1 MRYSISAQT
10 PAIDVLMLDNFLR
23 VVLLNSAS
31 LISIA
36 EDPCRA
42 EISISP
48 NGVCCRASEAT
59 DGIGGLYVYLGFP
72 VDDWARCCCTA
83 EIITGCFLAFSF
95 SGSAARLA
103 TWILDEVEF
112 CGPDDLVFFDVP
124 GSNKD
129 DAEMMLDEDVG
140 GRTSFT
146 GVFTVRTGRHIC
158 SVLIIIGLLVALIFL
173 GSIDDD
179 AERMR
184 DDDADV
190 DNCTSFAGA
199 FTLRTGRQIRS
210 DLIITGLF
218 ACFALSGAD
227 DGDAERTRG
236 EDADDCTSFAG
247 AFT

>member
-1 MRYSISAQT
+1 M
-10 PAIDVLMLDNFLR
+10 
-23 VVLLNSAS
+23 
-31 LISIA
+31 
-36 EDPCRA
+36 
-42 EISISP
+42 
-48 NGVCCRASEAT
+48 
-59 DGIGGLYVYLGFP
+59 
-72 VDDWARCCCTA
+72 
-83 EIITGCFLAFSF
+83 
-95 SGSAARLA
+95 
-103 TWILDEVEF
+103 DEVEF

-158 SVLIIIGLLVALIFL
+158 SVLIIIGLLVGLIFL

-199 FTLRTGRQIRS
+199 LTLGICRWSANLFRFDNYWSICLFCTFRS
-210 DLIITGLF
+210 
-218 ACFALSGAD
+218 
-227 DGDAERTRG
+227 
-236 EDADDCTSFAG
+236 
-247 AFT
+247 